1 MTTSFQDKRLD
12 KDNAVVLLIDY
23 QAGLISL
30 VQDYSPCE
38 RRSFIAHAKS
48 GSSND

>member
-1 MTTSFQDKRLD
+1 MTMTYQYKRIDKND
-12 KDNAVVLLIDY
+12 AVVLLIDH